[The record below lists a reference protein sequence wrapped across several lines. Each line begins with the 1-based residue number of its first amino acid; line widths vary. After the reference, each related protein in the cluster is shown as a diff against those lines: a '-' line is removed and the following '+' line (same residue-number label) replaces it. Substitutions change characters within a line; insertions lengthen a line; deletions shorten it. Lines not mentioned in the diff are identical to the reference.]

1 MIEFAPAR
9 RVSPARR
16 RADDLFDKLKKP
28 TSAKSKTEP
37 GAETLTSKSARL
49 RKLRLAKDS

>member
-49 RKLRLAKDS
+49 